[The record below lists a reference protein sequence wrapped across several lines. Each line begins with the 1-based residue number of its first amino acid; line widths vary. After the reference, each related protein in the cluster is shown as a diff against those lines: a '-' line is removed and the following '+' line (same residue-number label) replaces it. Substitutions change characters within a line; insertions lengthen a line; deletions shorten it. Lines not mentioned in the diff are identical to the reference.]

1 MKKTI
6 KFSFLFAMF
15 SITTFINPLQAQDAT
30 KELLGFTKKF
40 QVTYNKNDAKELK
53 EMYTTDATRVAADG
67 SAITG
72 NDNISTAFAKSFT
85 GSKLMIEIVQ
95 DKVVTGADGSATA
108 TGTYHVTGTTNAGEA
123 VDIKGSYT
131 NTVVKV
137 KGHWKISKSVLASM

>member
-85 GSKLMIEIVQ
+85 GSKLMIELVQ